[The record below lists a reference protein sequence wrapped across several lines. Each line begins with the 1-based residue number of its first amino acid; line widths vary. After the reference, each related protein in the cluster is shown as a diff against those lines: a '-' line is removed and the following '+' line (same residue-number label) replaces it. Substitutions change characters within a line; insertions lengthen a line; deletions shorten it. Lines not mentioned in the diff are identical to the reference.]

1 MINKKL
7 LKMLRWKHLIQLIL
21 GASCFFTFL
30 SNATAENQKI
40 AAWINEVKL
49 GVLYHDISMWSG
61 IRREA
66 GMDFNLEA
74 IFAPHVKFLGG
85 TIRPSIGG
93 SVNAIGDTSKLYSGF
108 RWQFEHASGVFL
120 SLGLGG
126 AVHDGKLHL
135 HEIDRKALG
144 SRVLF
149 HIPVEIG
156 YRVGAKSSLSA
167 YFDHVSNAFLA
178 DHNEGMD
185 TIGGRYGYR
194 F

>member
-1 MINKKL
+1 MRNKKL
-7 LKMLRWKHLIQLIL
+7 LKIPRWKRLIQLTFGI
-21 GASCFFTFL
+21 SCFFTFL
-30 SNATAENQKI
+30 SNATAEKQKI

-61 IRREA
+61 TRREG

-93 SVNAIGDTSKLYSGF
+93 SVNTVGDTSKLYSGF
-108 RWQFEHASGVFL
+108 RWKFEHASGVFL

-156 YRVGAKSSLSA
+156 YRVGARSSLSA

-178 DHNEGMD
+178 DQNEGMD